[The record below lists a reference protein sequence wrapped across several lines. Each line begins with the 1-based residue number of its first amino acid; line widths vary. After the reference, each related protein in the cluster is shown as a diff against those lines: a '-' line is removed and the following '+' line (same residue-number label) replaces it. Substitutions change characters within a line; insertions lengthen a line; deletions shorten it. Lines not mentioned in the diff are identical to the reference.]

1 MKKTYTQEELNAI
14 TPEEFKAKSKDEQ
27 DNIKAASM
35 ALQFKESQEAQK
47 EE

>member
-1 MKKTYTQEELNAI
+1 MYTKEELDAI
-14 TPEEFKAKSKDEQ
+14 TPEEFKAKSKEEQ